1 VQVEAE
7 VMRLENLKECRMRE
21 LVVKKHEE
29 LKEIRRRARLPEDD
43 TTVMV
48 FDAMDSGMIWCC
60 WWSNASARTTDT
72 EWMFVHYCRC

>member
-1 VQVEAE
+1 
-7 VMRLENLKECRMRE
+7 MRLENLKECRMRE

-48 FDAMDSGMIWCC
+48 FDAMDSGMISVTRKSQHVRVRHGDCC
-60 WWSNASARTTDT
+60 
-72 EWMFVHYCRC
+72 C